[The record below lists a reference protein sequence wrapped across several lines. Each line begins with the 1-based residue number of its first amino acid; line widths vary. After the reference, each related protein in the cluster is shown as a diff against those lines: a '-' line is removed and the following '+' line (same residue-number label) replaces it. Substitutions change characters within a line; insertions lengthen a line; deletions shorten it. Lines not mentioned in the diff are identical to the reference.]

1 MKKVQPFLF
10 VNCEFSQS
18 RLGDETRRIQTGQ
31 SLRRSATGR
40 EEEVS
45 NPFPTV
51 RSPAQ
56 CAAATAGQKT
66 QLRRD
71 NHQSLSHRS
80 YRDGTKKSGRIRE
93 SAKSCS
99 LSQPARSRRRWNKH
113 SRPLRLLF
121 KLPSSGRGP
130 ALF

>member
-1 MKKVQPFLF
+1 MMKIQWVFL

-18 RLGDETRRIQTGQ
+18 QLGDETRRIQTGQ
-31 SLRRSATGR
+31 SLRRCATGR
-40 EEEVS
+40 EEEAS
-45 NPFPTV
+45 NPFPAV
-51 RSPAQ
+51 SRRR
-56 CAAATAGQKT
+56 CAAAVAAGQTT

-71 NHQSLSHRS
+71 NHQSLSPRS

-113 SRPLRLLF
+113 CRPLRLLF
-121 KLPSSGRGP
+121 KLPSFGRRP